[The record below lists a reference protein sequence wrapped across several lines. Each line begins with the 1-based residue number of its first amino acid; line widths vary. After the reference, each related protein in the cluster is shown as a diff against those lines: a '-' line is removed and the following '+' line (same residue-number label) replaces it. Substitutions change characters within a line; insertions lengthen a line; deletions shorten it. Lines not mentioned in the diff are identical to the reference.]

1 MNKEQSSREGT
12 SENPTSI
19 ENRTT
24 VWGNREKTL
33 VPGRLEPPTFDLSHT
48 CLLTEPQLSE
58 THLLPPLHLHPHSLS
73 SSCIWFLTINRKQAF
88 HISRRFYSM
97 SLVNSASQPPR
108 QPFHPKSSVLIL
120 SQWPCF
126 LFNQN
131 QTNKQ
136 ELIKAAFFTE
146 CCPLF
151 ISSSALGPLLLSVIL
166 LSTVVHFHGFNTID
180 RLAMPTSIPHL
191 AHISSLNFIHTS
203 SYLLNSSI

>member
-1 MNKEQSSREGT
+1 MPFEIRVPVLLAELACGQEEKPKKKRRQEKKPSKEGKRRRKAEAQRGACRGQDREMNKEQSSREGT

-126 LFNQN
+126 
-131 QTNKQ
+131 
-136 ELIKAAFFTE
+136 
-146 CCPLF
+146 
-151 ISSSALGPLLLSVIL
+151 
-166 LSTVVHFHGFNTID
+166 
-180 RLAMPTSIPHL
+180 
-191 AHISSLNFIHTS
+191 
-203 SYLLNSSI
+203 